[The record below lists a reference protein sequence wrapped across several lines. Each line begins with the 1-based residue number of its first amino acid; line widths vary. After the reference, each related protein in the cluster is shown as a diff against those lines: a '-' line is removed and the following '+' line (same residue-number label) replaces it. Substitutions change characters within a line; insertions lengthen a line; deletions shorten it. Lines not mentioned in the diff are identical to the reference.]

1 MLVDESHRAVHLSEH
16 AGRYLRHS
24 GGSISTEATEMVRE
38 ELRFDLSTALRRA
51 FERGESTL
59 SRPLSLQLNG
69 SKHRVYLQVKP
80 VLQDKD
86 PTRYA
91 LVLFIEGEAVDQEV
105 LENNADR
112 RGGGAVGEVVRELQ
126 EELQLAHD
134 RIRATREESEAANE
148 ELRAANEELQ
158 SINEEYRS
166 TSEELETSKEELQSL
181 NEELQTVNNELKLK
195 LESVSR
201 AHSDLQNLMAAT
213 DFGILFLDPSLR
225 IKRFTPRLMELFN
238 ITASDEGRPI
248 TDFTHQLEYDE
259 LADQAR
265 VVLRDLTPVEHEVKG
280 RKGGWYLVR
289 IRPYR
294 TVDDKIDGVVATVVD
309 ITQRRRA
316 EDALRDSEARLK
328 QEMRLV
334 ELSRSPMFVWDFDN
348 GIVRWNRGS
357 EELYGYSRQE
367 AIGRRK
373 EALLQTSVPGSSFE
387 DLRQSL
393 LENGTWSGQLLH
405 RTKDGQVLTVESRIE
420 LFPIGEQRLVLES
433 TRDVTDQKKWE
444 QRRQLLLSE
453 LSHRVSNTLAVVQAM
468 ARQTLR
474 TAGSE
479 RDFVDLFEGRL
490 EALSR
495 AHNLL
500 VEARWEG
507 TEFGK
512 LARSQLAAYLA
523 DDQHRLR
530 LQGDSVI
537 LSPDVATPFGLVLH
551 ELATNAAKY
560 GAFSVE
566 TGRVCLSWT
575 FDVGNGNRLFRV
587 TWQEAGGPPVSAPK
601 RTGFGGAL
609 IERSLPGAIVLRE
622 FNADGVICTFE
633 LELPEEPEDG
643 AKH

>member
-1 MLVDESHRAVHLSEH
+1 M
-16 AGRYLRHS
+16 
-24 GGSISTEATEMVRE
+24 
-38 ELRFDLSTALRRA
+38 
-51 FERGESTL
+51 
-59 SRPLSLQLNG
+59 
-69 SKHRVYLQVKP
+69 
-80 VLQDKD
+80 LQDKD